1 MLQTDVF
8 GVCAPYQSAPRT
20 YDVLF
25 VDPPWADEG
34 GGFVVEDLRRIPFKK
49 LVPNGVSCVWV
60 HGSRFSGAVRCMQDM
75 GFRLFDS
82 FFWILHDAN
91 YSEVPQRASPG
102 S

>member
-1 MLQTDVF
+1 MLQTDFF

-20 YDVLF
+20 YDVLV

-60 HGSRFSGAVRCMQDM
+60 HGSLFSGAVRCMQDM

-82 FFWILHDAN
+82 FCWILHDAN
-91 YSEVPQRASPG
+91 YSEVLQRASPG